1 MAENLVQVQ
10 EVANLYLDIMQNLN
24 ISVTPEWLQ
33 LDLTFQQM
41 KVLYILKQ
49 HGTLKMKELH
59 EKLGVSMPTITG
71 IVNRLIERKDGI
83 PLLSREASPDD
94 RREVW
99 AKLTLAGVETTETLN
114 ELNTKLVEH
123 AINRLGHTELNGL
136 KAGLQALLRAVQDLR
151 QEAGTS
157 KSDLAASGGRL
168 RSNRRN
174 YQRPHTPTSKLHFSA
189 EAPNIHQNQAV
200 VAATN

>member
-41 KVLYILKQ
+41 KMLYILKQ

-83 PLLSREASPDD
+83 PLLSRETSPDD

-99 AKLTLAGVETTETLN
+99 ARLTLAGVETTETLN

-123 AINRLGHTELNGL
+123 AIHRLGHTELKGL
-136 KAGLQALLRAVQDLR
+136 QAGLQALLMAVQDLR
-151 QEAGTS
+151 QETGTT
-157 KSDLAASGGRL
+157 KSNLLTSTMQVSSSR
-168 RSNRRN
+168 RSNN
-174 YQRPHTPTSKLHFSA
+174 YQRLYSEDPSVP
-189 EAPNIHQNQAV
+189 QNQVV
-200 VAATN
+200 VATT